1 MRTIFFYSFLLLWTF
16 SSITADAATTRHK
29 YNMGTVSYFGNNQV
43 VIESGTYTMMP
54 KVKVIRIVKES
65 SGAYYERK
73 GSLSDVGV
81 GKRVNLKAIGKRV
94 SEIVVER

>member
-1 MRTIFFYSFLLLWTF
+1 MRTIFHYSFLLLLIF
-16 SSITADAATTRHK
+16 SSITANAATTKHK

-43 VIESGTYTMMP
+43 VIESGTYTLVP
-54 KVKVIRIVKES
+54 NVKVIRMVKES

-73 GSLSDVGV
+73 GSLADVSV
-81 GKRVNLKAIGKRV
+81 GKLVNLKAIGRTV